1 MIHKYKLTTTL
12 GEIFKYNGYIIGIGF
27 LGFLIYTVTIKD
39 IAGIFTCLLLIL
51 FLYVKFISKF
61 IKFKNITFDDKSIYV
76 EDDIISLK
84 EINHIEKG
92 KIVVG
97 KNGKEKK
104 YFYNYFYGTNYEV
117 LMKFYKAETEIQ

>member
-1 MIHKYKLTTTL
+1 
-12 GEIFKYNGYIIGIGF
+12 
-27 LGFLIYTVTIKD
+27 
-39 IAGIFTCLLLIL
+39 
-51 FLYVKFISKF
+51 VKFISKF

-92 KIVVG
+92 KIVIA
-97 KNGKEKK
+97 KNGKEEK

-117 LMKFYKAETEIQ
+117 LMKFYKAETEI